1 MSAIYFAI
9 PTDAG
14 QAKIAN
20 AIALGIPL
28 KITHMA
34 VGDGNGQ
41 PVTPNAAQKALVRE
55 TRRAP
60 INTLF
65 QDPTNQSQLVAEQ
78 IIPENVG
85 DWWIREAGI
94 FSEDG
99 TLIAIANTPDTYK
112 PLLSSGAGRTQV
124 IRIVLIVS
132 DTSAVELKID
142 PAVVLATRK
151 YVDDLMA
158 AELAKLDNKQ
168 SVRVA
173 TTGAIALTATKTIDG
188 VVLAV
193 GDRVLVKDQA
203 DTKQNGIYLVAA
215 QAWTRTT
222 DADTGAKL
230 SSGAR
235 VYVEEGAVNGAKAWY
250 LATSGGITVGTTAL
264 SFKDEHPDAT
274 EAVKGKAQIATQ
286 AEVYA
291 GTDDSKFVTAKK
303 LMAAL
308 TKDIAANGYPA
319 GAPIPWPLETPPD
332 GYLMMTG
339 QSFSAATYPKLAL
352 AYPALVLPDMRAEF
366 IRGWDAGRG
375 VDLNRSMLTNQS
387 DLTKA
392 HSHHISANAPT
403 SHDEGWKLGAIR
415 SDTYPAGRGIPATAD
430 TGAGSFLPSPSG
442 HSLGAIG
449 IVGGVETRPRN
460 IAFNY
465 IVRAA

>member
-9 PTDAG
+9 LTDAG

-20 AIALGIPL
+20 ALALGVPL

-41 PVTPNAAQKALVRE
+41 PVTPNAAQTALVRE
-55 TRRAP
+55 RRRAP

-99 TLIAIANTPDTYK
+99 TLIAVANTPDTYK

-142 PAVVLATRK
+142 QAVVLATRK

-158 AELAKLDNKQ
+158 AHKLSSDHPN
-168 SVRVA
+168 
-173 TTGAIALTATKTIDG
+173 ATKTEKGMSRFATIDEALAG
-188 VVLAV
+188 VLDNV
-193 GDRVLVKDQA
+193 
-203 DTKQNGIYLVAA
+203 
-215 QAWTRTT
+215 
-222 DADTGAKL
+222 
-230 SSGAR
+230 
-235 VYVEEGAVNGAKAWY
+235 
-250 LATSGGITVGTTAL
+250 
-264 SFKDEHPDAT
+264 
-274 EAVKGKAQIATQ
+274 
-286 AEVYA
+286 
-291 GTDDSKFVTAKK
+291 
-303 LMAAL
+303 AL
-308 TKDIAANGYPA
+308 TPKNALEVAFSVC
-319 GAPIPWPLETPPD
+319 PIGVPLPWPKAIPPS
-332 GYLMMTG
+332 GFLVMTG

-352 AYPALVLPDMRAEF
+352 SYPALVLPDMRGEF
-366 IRGWDAGRG
+366 IRGWDNGRG
-375 VDLNRSMLTNQS
+375 TDINRIILSNQS
-387 DLTKA
+387 
-392 HSHHISANAPT
+392 
-403 SHDEGWKLGAIR
+403 
-415 SDTYPAGRGIPATAD
+415 ATAVGKLIGI
-430 TGAGSFLPSPSG
+430 TSPSSAYNG
-442 HSLGAIG
+442 FDDVDAVYNGSSSWSQVSATSAGPAQQVFYRL
-449 IVGGVETRPRN
+449 RPRN